1 MQTFGCFFA
10 KNRIYSINF
19 IYETG
24 MSGACPFTVQ
34 SRSHLVR
41 ITDIY
46 VPSFLPLIPL
56 HSNSSV
62 SAEMRF
68 FIELYA
74 RKSKIFGC

>member
-24 MSGACPFTVQ
+24 MSGACPFTV
-34 SRSHLVR
+34 HLAT

-46 VPSFLPLIPL
+46 VPSFLPLILL

-62 SAEMRF
+62 SAEMRLGSDLA
-68 FIELYA
+68 I
-74 RKSKIFGC
+74 RS

>member
-24 MSGACPFTVQ
+24 YVRGLPVYGPIPRP
-34 SRSHLVR
+34 SRDHYGYLRPV
-41 ITDIY
+41 
-46 VPSFLPLIPL
+46 FLPLIPL

-62 SAEMRF
+62 SAEMRLGSDLA
-68 FIELYA
+68 I
-74 RKSKIFGC
+74 RS

>member
-34 SRSHLVR
+34 SRDHLAT

-62 SAEMRF
+62 SAEMRLGSDLA
-68 FIELYA
+68 I
-74 RKSKIFGC
+74 RS